1 MYLIWSHCF
10 TACFSE
16 RKRQDKWLFFF
27 FSPVFF
33 FPPFLMPISISLGK
47 WITDEVL
54 ALSPCKQTSEM
65 GQSGKRKVSRPKSLN
80 AFCKTSFIYVV
91 LCYRQLLFSVYGRQ
105 VRISKPEHLW
115 LDTFDIHWGP
125 KGRHFQRGRRQD
137 NRIPGFSHHFPCG
150 CSELSTPASQHIA
163 RMLYPHPCKP
173 QWELSF
179 SQFSQHTF
187 VSAVTCPDKE
197 TVAFLELEYL
207 CDEA

>member
-1 MYLIWSHCF
+1 M
-10 TACFSE
+10 A
-16 RKRQDKWLFFF
+16 FFF
-27 FSPVFF
+27 FLPSIF
-33 FPPFLMPISISLGK
+33 FPSFPDANFHFIRKMNHWWGASLVSVQADLRNGA
-47 WITDEVL
+47 V
-54 ALSPCKQTSEM
+54 
-65 GQSGKRKVSRPKSLN
+65 RKKKTVSRPKSLN